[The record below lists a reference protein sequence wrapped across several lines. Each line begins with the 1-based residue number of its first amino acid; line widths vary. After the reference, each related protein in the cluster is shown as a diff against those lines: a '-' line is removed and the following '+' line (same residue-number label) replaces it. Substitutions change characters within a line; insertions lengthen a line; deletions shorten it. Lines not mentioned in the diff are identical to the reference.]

1 MIDITGKQD
10 AIAIKEEYQKAL
22 DYTHEQ
28 VRKQIGVLYDMNH
41 KLKWGLSEIQKFK
54 KDLSADEEEKIGL
67 YTDLNNLLKN
77 EKDYEKEMMQISHK
91 GRKNTKV
98 TIKPKFKDSDID
110 DLRINAM
117 QEYLDK
123 YPEFQAKS
131 TYKKIL
137 EKIEKVEEGIKRT
150 KKEYNRAITDVL
162 RELSYFPGN
171 INNAEDKIKR
181 FKEQLKEARE
191 KLNKMKFLKSIAYKL
206 SSEREKRKVEINTLY
221 YRIEE
226 KENVVKGLKEE
237 VAKAKR
243 QDLEEMEY

>member
-1 MIDITGKQD
+1 MDITGKQD

-22 DYTHEQ
+22 DYTHES

-54 KDLSADEEEKIGL
+54 KDIVADEEERSRL
-67 YTDLNNLLKN
+67 YAELNNLLNKETN
-77 EKDYEKEMMQISHK
+77 FEKEMMITSQK

-110 DLRINAM
+110 EVRFNAM

-123 YPEFQAKS
+123 YPEVSSRSSIKE
-131 TYKKIL
+131 TREEIKKI
-137 EKIEKVEEGIKRT
+137 ENGIKHT
-150 KKEYNRAITDVL
+150 KKEYNRAVTDVL

-171 INNAEDKIKR
+171 IMNAEDKIKR
-181 FKEQLKEARE
+181 FKDQLKEANE
-191 KLNKMKFLKSIAYKL
+191 KLKNMRFLKSIAYKL
-206 SSEREKRKVEINTLY
+206 ASEKEKRKVEINTLY

-226 KENVVKGLKEE
+226 KENVVQEMKKEVE
-237 VAKAKR
+237 KAKR
-243 QDLEEMEY
+243 QDLEEMEF